1 MFKWRNY
8 ICYPGSVI
16 SNSISVEIEK
26 ASSYQIYQKL
36 KNMATD
42 ELPLQMLQNLHIGD
56 LGFVNV
62 IVFLVGYVCG
72 CLYILFH
79 SRFLTLDG
87 VSVNNYD
94 KKT

>member
-26 ASSYQIYQKL
+26 ASSYQINQKL

-42 ELPLQMLQNLHIGD
+42 KLPLQMLQNLHIGD

-87 VSVNNYD
+87 VSVNNYER
-94 KKT
+94 KT

>member
-42 ELPLQMLQNLHIGD
+42 KLPLQMLQNLHIGD

-87 VSVNNYD
+87 VSINNYD

>member
-42 ELPLQMLQNLHIGD
+42 KLPLQMLQNLHIGD

-79 SRFLTLDG
+79 SRFLTLYG

>member
-1 MFKWRNY
+1 
-8 ICYPGSVI
+8 
-16 SNSISVEIEK
+16 
-26 ASSYQIYQKL
+26 
-36 KNMATD
+36 
-42 ELPLQMLQNLHIGD
+42 MLQNLHIGD